1 MLSRHFPVVAETF
14 ASLRTRNYR
23 LFATGQ
29 LVSNTGGWVQRIAQD
44 WLVLTITGSATDVGI
59 TTALQFLPTLLLG
72 MYGGA
77 IADRY
82 DKRKVLLATNA
93 GMSLLAAVLAAL
105 ALAHTVSAWHVYL
118 VAFALG
124 MVTAVD
130 NPTRQSFVNEMV
142 GSAHLR
148 NAISLNASIFQ
159 LGALVGPAISGYLI
173 NAVGPGYSFAINAI
187 SYLAAILALLRIDG
201 SLLHRATARQAIDVR
216 LADGA
221 RFAWQQPAVRWPVVL
236 VGSFGMFSINLPVTL
251 AAYARS
257 EFHSG
262 PSGYGLLTSA
272 VALGSVLGALA
283 SARRR
288 GTRLRTL
295 TGTGLIAC
303 VILTLTAA
311 SAAEW
316 ACLLL
321 LIAVGASTLLFLTA
335 ANSTVQLTATDAL
348 RGRVMGLYLLV
359 FIGSGA
365 VGGPL
370 LGAIDEHLGPRAGM
384 LLAGL
389 LPGIVMLLVALR
401 LRRAGRLRVRVQA
414 GTPRI
419 AVVSR

>member
-1 MLSRHFPVVAETF
+1 LLSRRFPAVAETF
-14 ASLRTRNYR
+14 ASFHTRNYR

-59 TTALQFLPTLLLG
+59 TTALQFLPTLLIG

-93 GMSLLAAVLAAL
+93 AMSLLAAVLAAL
-105 ALAHTVSAWHVYL
+105 TLAHTVSAWDVYL

-142 GSAHLR
+142 GPEQLR
-148 NAISLNASIFQ
+148 NAISLNASVFQ

-187 SYLAAILALLRIDG
+187 SYLAAIAALLRIDG
-201 SLLHRATARQAIDVR
+201 TLLHRATARRATDVR

-221 RFAWQQPAVRWPVVL
+221 RFAWRQPAVRWPVVL

-251 AAYARS
+251 AAYAKN

-262 PSGYGLLTSA
+262 PGRYGLLTSA
-272 VALGSVLGALA
+272 VALGSMLGALA
-283 SARRR
+283 SARRG

-295 TGTGLIAC
+295 TGTGLVAC
-303 VILTLTAA
+303 AILTLAAA

-414 GTPRI
+414 GAPLI